1 MINAILWDELDKQ
14 LKKLAFSPV
23 TDAAQQ
29 APPMDPAA
37 MAAQGGGGGMPADP
51 AMAAAMGQAGPA
63 ASAPPT
69 DPNAAAA
76 AAAPPAQAAPPA
88 DPNAQAAAAAAPAPA
103 AAAPAAAAPAPAA
116 PAKGKGGK
124 GEMEAKMKSIED
136 QQTKIVKLLV
146 NMHEN
151 AKLPLPYD
159 ILDPKPE
166 QEGQDQAQQPAKAAT
181 LDEIISA
188 CETLKR
194 I

>member
-1 MINAILWDELDKQ
+1 MINSFLWDELDKQ

-76 AAAPPAQAAPPA
+76 AAPPAQAAPPA
-88 DPNAQAAAAAAPAPA
+88 DPNAQAAAAPAAPA
-103 AAAPAAAAPAPAA
+103 AAAPAAAPAPAPAA

-124 GEMEAKMKSIED
+124 GEMEAKMTAIED
-136 QQTKIVKLLV
+136 QQQKIVKLLV

-159 ILDPKPE
+159 ILDQKPK

-181 LDEIISA
+181 LDDLISA

-194 I
+194 L